1 MFVLTGGV
9 ADGDGYRIAIA
20 LSLDDVDAIK
30 LYDGL
35 AESRASTFLSLGAGA
50 IRDVNQF
57 PSMLISVNSSLQ
69 VTTLII
75 DITPPVL
82 TDFALDMN
90 TGVLNLT
97 FDEVVLVSSFDFTQF
112 ELVDAPNA
120 SIRLPLSN
128 VTVPGVRSRAFSIA
142 LPMSLVN
149 NIQRNI
155 PGIAF
160 NRNNTYIVV
169 SGPGVTDLNGYAI
182 LAFPD
187 SSALQASE
195 LIPDTNPPEL
205 VDFQLNLIT
214 STITLV
220 FDEIINPSSA
230 NLSFVS
236 LQNAAENA
244 TEKYTLTDASSLL
257 SRNPERTIEIL
268 VRLLHK
274 HLTISYANLI
284 LDFLLF

>member
-1 MFVLTGGV
+1 M
-9 ADGDGYRIAIA
+9 
-20 LSLDDVDAIK
+20 DAIK

-57 PSMLISVNSSLQ
+57 PSMPISVNSSLQ

-82 TDFALDMN
+82 TDFSLDMN

-97 FDEVVLVSSFDFTQF
+97 FDEMVLVSSFDFTQF
-112 ELVDAPNA
+112 QLVDAPNS

-149 NIQRNI
+149 NIKRSI

-205 VDFQLNLIT
+205 VDFQLNLVT

-244 TEKYTLTDASSLL
+244 TENYTLTDASLLL
-257 SRNPERTIEIL
+257 SRNPGRTIEIL
-268 VRLLHK
+268 VRLLHENF
-274 HLTISYANLI
+274 TISYANLI
-284 LDFLLF
+284 HDF

>member
-1 MFVLTGGV
+1 MTGGV

-57 PSMLISVNSSLQ
+57 PSMPISVNSSLQ

-112 ELVDAPNA
+112 ELVDAPNS

-205 VDFQLNLIT
+205 IDFQLNLIT

-244 TEKYTLTDASSLL
+244 TENYTLTDASSLL

-284 LDFLLF
+284 HDF

>member
-1 MFVLTGGV
+1 MTGGV

-57 PSMLISVNSSLQ
+57 PSMPISVNSSLQ

-112 ELVDAPNA
+112 ELVDAPNS

-187 SSALQASE
+187 SYALQASE

-205 VDFQLNLIT
+205 IDFQLNLIT

-244 TEKYTLTDASSLL
+244 TENYTLTDASSLL

-284 LDFLLF
+284 HDF

>member
-1 MFVLTGGV
+1 M
-9 ADGDGYRIAIA
+9 
-20 LSLDDVDAIK
+20 DAIK
-30 LYDGL
+30 LFDGL
-35 AESRASTFLSLGAGA
+35 AESRDMTFLSLDAGA

-57 PSMLISVNSSLQ
+57 PSMPISMNSSLQ

-97 FDEVVLVSSFDFTQF
+97 FDEVVLVTSFDFTQF
-112 ELVDAPNA
+112 ELLDAPNS
-120 SIRLPLSN
+120 SIRLPLPNLS
-128 VTVPGVRSRAFSIA
+128 VPGVRSRAFSIA
-142 LPMSLVN
+142 LPVSFVDD
-149 NIQRNI
+149 IKRNI
-155 PGIAF
+155 PGIALS
-160 NRNNTYIVV
+160 RNNTYIVV

-195 LIPDTNPPEL
+195 VTPDTNPPEL
-205 VDFQLNLIT
+205 VDFQLDLRT
-214 STITLV
+214 STIMLV

-236 LQNAAENA
+236 LQNAAENV
-244 TEKYTLTDASSLL
+244 TEIYTLTEASSLIT
-257 SRNPERTIEIL
+257 SNPERTVEIL
-268 VRLLHK
+268 VRLLHTLE
-274 HLTISYANLI
+274 HLIAPYTNMIPYALMC
-284 LDFLLF
+284 

>member
-1 MFVLTGGV
+1 MTGGV

-57 PSMLISVNSSLQ
+57 PSMPISVNSSLQ

-112 ELVDAPNA
+112 ELVDAPNS

-205 VDFQLNLIT
+205 IDFQLNLIT

-244 TEKYTLTDASSLL
+244 TENYTLTDASSLL

-274 HLTISYANLI
+274 HLTDSFANLI
-284 LDFLLF
+284 PDF

>member
-1 MFVLTGGV
+1 MTGGV

-57 PSMLISVNSSLQ
+57 PSMPISVNSSLQ

-112 ELVDAPNA
+112 ELVDAPNS

-205 VDFQLNLIT
+205 IDFQLNLIT

-244 TEKYTLTDASSLL
+244 TENYTLTDASSLL

-274 HLTISYANLI
+274 HLTISYPNLI
-284 LDFLLF
+284 HDF